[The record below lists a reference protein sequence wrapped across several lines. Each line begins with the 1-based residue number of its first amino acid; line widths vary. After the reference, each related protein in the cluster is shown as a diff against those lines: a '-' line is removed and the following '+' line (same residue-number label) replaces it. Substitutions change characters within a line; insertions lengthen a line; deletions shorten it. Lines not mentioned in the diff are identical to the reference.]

1 MTIIHLEVVLMV
13 KYFNM
18 LENRKEFFLALINN
32 QKREEIYSF
41 NCNIPNSY
49 IKKYSNL
56 FEKTEFLI
64 DIYKNFDINQWFDK
78 NVYINYEKVC
88 SVLNEFENIKEEIDW
103 ILEDYKKI
111 DFTSKAIQDYL
122 YLIKRLSYIY
132 MDLFPNERDFYA
144 LLNKTILEAIEE
156 LKIISTVKC
165 KSNKGVNIY
174 QPDAWYI
181 TPNNYLYNAGE
192 DGHKSRDLT
201 FNYNRLVRLIVN
213 NEIDLS
219 NHDIS
224 SSYFNELE
232 EIKEN
237 GYITASQF
245 KVYLNYISQP
255 VYLNSVSGMPI
266 TMDKRTIKLVS
277 GIINAQQY
285 FYKFFED
292 LFINTKSPISE
303 INKIMKWTKNDIGD
317 ILVRCCGFHK
327 IESMLEKTITTSCV
341 DYEIQFEEYIKK
353 GWKIQFVSPI
363 IINQKLGEVEK
374 YNNDFIVIRKVL
386 KNLM

>member
-1 MTIIHLEVVLMV
+1 MV

-41 NCNIPNSY
+41 NCNIPISY

-111 DFTSKAIQDYL
+111 DCTSKAIQDYL

-327 IESMLEKTITTSCV
+327 IESTLEKTITTSCV

>member
-1 MTIIHLEVVLMV
+1 MV

-41 NCNIPNSY
+41 NCNIPISY
-49 IKKYSNL
+49 IEKYSNL

-111 DFTSKAIQDYL
+111 DCTSKAIQDYL

-327 IESMLEKTITTSCV
+327 IESTLEKTITTSCV

>member
-1 MTIIHLEVVLMV
+1 MV

-41 NCNIPNSY
+41 NCNIPISY
-49 IKKYSNL
+49 IEKYSNL

-111 DFTSKAIQDYL
+111 DCTSKAIQDYL

-201 FNYNRLVRLIVN
+201 FNYNRLVRLIFN

>member
-1 MTIIHLEVVLMV
+1 MV

-41 NCNIPNSY
+41 NCNIPISY
-49 IKKYSNL
+49 IEKYSNL

-111 DFTSKAIQDYL
+111 DCTSKAIQDYL

-201 FNYNRLVRLIVN
+201 FNYNRLVRLIFN

-255 VYLNSVSGMPI
+255 VYLKSVSGMPI
-266 TMDKRTIKLVS
+266 TMDKRTIKLIS

-292 LFINTKSPISE
+292 LFINTNSPISE

>member
-1 MTIIHLEVVLMV
+1 MV

-41 NCNIPNSY
+41 NCNIPISY

-64 DIYKNFDINQWFDK
+64 DVYKNFDINQWFDK

-111 DFTSKAIQDYL
+111 DCTSKAIQDYL
-122 YLIKRLSYIY
+122 YLIERLSYIY

-285 FYKFFED
+285 FFKFFED

>member
-1 MTIIHLEVVLMV
+1 MV
-13 KYFNM
+13 KYFSM

-41 NCNIPNSY
+41 NCNIPISY

-111 DFTSKAIQDYL
+111 DCTSKAIQDYL

-327 IESMLEKTITTSCV
+327 IESTLEKTITTSCV

>member
-1 MTIIHLEVVLMV
+1 MV

>member
-1 MTIIHLEVVLMV
+1 MV

-41 NCNIPNSY
+41 NCNIPISY

-111 DFTSKAIQDYL
+111 DCTSKAIQDYL
-122 YLIKRLSYIY
+122 YLIERLSYIY
-132 MDLFPNERDFYA
+132 MDLFPDERDFYA

-327 IESMLEKTITTSCV
+327 IESTLEKTITTSCV

>member
-111 DFTSKAIQDYL
+111 DCTSKAIQDYL

-327 IESMLEKTITTSCV
+327 IESTLEKTITTSCV

>member
-1 MTIIHLEVVLMV
+1 MV

-41 NCNIPNSY
+41 NCNIPISY

>member
-41 NCNIPNSY
+41 NCNIPISY

-64 DIYKNFDINQWFDK
+64 DVYKNFDINQWFDK

-111 DFTSKAIQDYL
+111 DCTSKAIQDYL
-122 YLIKRLSYIY
+122 YLIERLSYIY

>member
-1 MTIIHLEVVLMV
+1 MV

-32 QKREEIYSF
+32 QKREKIYSF
-41 NCNIPNSY
+41 NCNIPISY

-64 DIYKNFDINQWFDK
+64 DIYKSFDINQWFDK

-111 DFTSKAIQDYL
+111 DCTSKAIQDYL

-327 IESMLEKTITTSCV
+327 IESTLEKTITTSCV

-386 KNLM
+386 KNLV

>member
-41 NCNIPNSY
+41 NCNIPISY
-49 IKKYSNL
+49 IEKYSNL

-88 SVLNEFENIKEEIDW
+88 YVLNEFENIKEEIDW

-111 DFTSKAIQDYL
+111 DCTSKAIQDYL

-201 FNYNRLVRLIVN
+201 FNYNRLVRLIFN

-255 VYLNSVSGMPI
+255 VYLKSVSGMPI
-266 TMDKRTIKLVS
+266 TMDKRTIKLIS

-292 LFINTKSPISE
+292 LFINTNSPISE

>member
-41 NCNIPNSY
+41 NCNIPISY

-111 DFTSKAIQDYL
+111 DCTSKAIQDYL
-122 YLIKRLSYIY
+122 YLIERLSYIY
-132 MDLFPNERDFYA
+132 MDLFPNEREFYA

>member
-1 MTIIHLEVVLMV
+1 MV

-41 NCNIPNSY
+41 NCNIPLSY

-64 DIYKNFDINQWFDK
+64 DVYKNFDINQWFDK

-111 DFTSKAIQDYL
+111 DCTSKAIQDYL
-122 YLIKRLSYIY
+122 YLIERLSYIY

>member
-1 MTIIHLEVVLMV
+1 MV

-41 NCNIPNSY
+41 NCNIPISY

-64 DIYKNFDINQWFDK
+64 DVYKNFDINQWFDK

-111 DFTSKAIQDYL
+111 DCTSKAIQDYL
-122 YLIKRLSYIY
+122 YLIERLSYIY

>member
-1 MTIIHLEVVLMV
+1 MTIIYLEVVLMV

-41 NCNIPNSY
+41 NCNIPISY

-64 DIYKNFDINQWFDK
+64 DVYKNFDINQWFDK

-111 DFTSKAIQDYL
+111 DCTSKAIQDYL
-122 YLIKRLSYIY
+122 YLIERLSYIY

>member
-1 MTIIHLEVVLMV
+1 MV

-41 NCNIPNSY
+41 NCNIPISY
-49 IKKYSNL
+49 IEKYSNL

-111 DFTSKAIQDYL
+111 DCTSKAIQDYL

-255 VYLNSVSGMPI
+255 VYLKSVSGMPI

-292 LFINTKSPISE
+292 LFINTNSPISE